1 MPDLLPLS
9 LARRGPGRIRPDLAA
24 LQATLDALGSPQA
37 GLRSVLVVGTNGK
50 GSTVAMLDAIL
61 SAHGLRVGRFTSPHL
76 VSVSERITIDGARIA
91 DDTLDRLLG
100 AVDRFD
106 DLTFFETLTAVA
118 LMAFAE
124 AETDIAVLEAGMGGR
139 WDATRTAGS
148 EIAGLT
154 NVGTDHARWLGTTR
168 EAIAQDKGAAL
179 AAAAVG
185 VIGPGVDPAIW
196 SHLDAPGAVGASTLV
211 GLEVVEGARC
221 VASWPATRV
230 EVTVPLAGPHQRD
243 NLHLALALARA
254 AADRGWVALDP
265 GRVRQGLTRVAW
277 PGRLSW
283 HHVDGRR
290 VLLDGAHN
298 LEAVTALAAT
308 LEAASLRPHLL
319 FSCLDDKPVE
329 AMAGVLSPV
338 VESVTLCVLDDERAM
353 PVERLQA
360 AFPGARTVPDPR
372 MALARTP
379 DPALA
384 AGSLR
389 LVGTLLA
396 YVEVA

>member
-9 LARRGPGRIRPDLAA
+9 LSRRGPSRIRPDLAA
-24 LQATLDALGSPQA
+24 LEATLAALGSPHA

-61 SAHGLRVGRFTSPHL
+61 AAHGLRVGRFTSPHL
-76 VSVSERITIDGARIA
+76 VSVSERVTIDGAPITDA
-91 DDTLDRLLG
+91 TLARLLG
-100 AVDRFD
+100 TVDRFD

-124 AETDIAVLEAGMGGR
+124 ARVDIAVLEAGMGGR
-139 WDATRTAGS
+139 WDATRTAAS

-168 EAIAQDKGAAL
+168 EAIAHDKGAAL

-185 VIGPGVDPAIW
+185 IVGPGVDA
-196 SHLDAPGAVGASTLV
+196 ATLV
-211 GLEVVEGARC
+211 GLEVVDGPRC
-221 VASWPATRV
+221 VASWPGARV
-230 EVTVPLAGPHQRD
+230 EVTVPLDGPHQRD
-243 NLHLALALARA
+243 NLQLALALARA
-254 AADRGWVALDP
+254 AADRGWLSLDP
-265 GRVRQGLTRVAW
+265 GCVRGGLQRVTW

-283 HHVDGRR
+283 HHIEGRR

-298 LEAVTALAAT
+298 LEAATALAAT
-308 LEAASLRPHLL
+308 LEAVSLRPHLV

-329 AMAGVLSPV
+329 AMARVLSPV
-338 VESVTLCVLDDERAM
+338 VASVTLCVLDDERAM
-353 PVERLQA
+353 PMERLQA
-360 AFPGARTVPDPR
+360 AFPDARTVADPR
-372 MALARTP
+372 LALARTP

-389 LVGTLLA
+389 LVGTLLEDA
-396 YVEVA
+396 EVA